1 METRANYALIGA
13 FVIVA
18 ALAIAGFVLWLG
30 QSQFQRDF
38 SEYDVI
44 FDGPVSLEE
53 GSAVR
58 FIGIKVGEVS
68 TVRIDRGDTSKV
80 RARIRVDR
88 ETPVKIDS
96 LASVQLAGITGLT
109 FVQLSAGTPTANA
122 LVASPGEPVPV
133 IRSEPTQLDEI
144 VRSGQQVLGDAAQTI
159 ERFNLLLTDENIAS
173 LTETI
178 QHVESL
184 SAQLA
189 QEQGIAAQATT
200 ALQDISDAAVA
211 LEAASRDLQ
220 AFGKT
225 ADAQVGEIGEDVGL
239 LVEDLREI
247 VQSANQTVTESASA
261 VEAMTSAIEGPGT
274 GALEEV
280 QRVGQDLRVLIA
292 RLDRLAREIEQNPQ
306 SIIVGDPAPYED

>member
-38 SEYDVI
+38 AEYDVI
-44 FDGPVSLEE
+44 FNGPVSLEE

-80 RARIRVDR
+80 RARIRIDK
-88 ETPVKIDS
+88 ETPVKSDS
-96 LASVQLAGITGLT
+96 LASIQLAGITGLT
-109 FVQLSAGTPTANA
+109 FVQLSAGSPTASA
-122 LVASPGEPVPV
+122 LTASAGEPVPV

-144 VRSGQQVLGDAAQTI
+144 VRSGQQVLGDAAETI

-173 LTETI
+173 LTRTI
-178 QHVESL
+178 QHVETL
-184 SAQLA
+184 SAQIA
-189 QEQGIAAQATT
+189 EEDGIAAQATT
-200 ALQDISDAAVA
+200 ALQEISDAAVA

-225 ADAQVGEIGEDVGL
+225 ADTQIGAIGDDVVL
-239 LVEDLREI
+239 LVEDLRAI
-247 VQSANQTVTESASA
+247 VETANQTVSDSASA

-280 QRVGQDLRVLIA
+280 QRVGQDLRALIA
-292 RLDRLAREIEQNPQ
+292 HIDQLARELEQNPQ